1 MKVDNMKISAIDTGS
16 NSVRLLLWADGRSLY
31 KKIDTTRLGEG
42 LSETGRLS
50 AAVMERTAAAIE
62 RFAEESRRW
71 GADRL
76 YVFATAAARR
86 AENGAEFV
94 RLVKERSGLDLDV
107 ISGEEEAAAGLYGA
121 LNGKAG
127 GIIDVGGASSEV
139 TVSDGNAIVYAKS
152 LDLGAVRITE
162 MSGGDFAATRALIAE
177 RLPLYGKIPQTQ
189 MTAIGGTAT
198 SIVALEKKLTV
209 YDPRQVHGTV
219 LSAEQVEN
227 WAEKLLRMSQEERL
241 ALPGMDPRRAD
252 ILGGGAMLLAMI
264 ARYAGVRKL
273 RVSEADNLEG
283 YIALRLREDAI

>member
-1 MKVDNMKISAIDTGS
+1 MKISAIDTGS

>member
-1 MKVDNMKISAIDTGS
+1 MKISAIDTGS

-50 AAVMERTAAAIE
+50 AAAMERTAAAIE

>member
-50 AAVMERTAAAIE
+50 AAAMERTAAAIE

>member
-1 MKVDNMKISAIDTGS
+1 MS
-16 NSVRLLLWADGRSLY
+16 
-31 KKIDTTRLGEG
+31 
-42 LSETGRLS
+42 
-50 AAVMERTAAAIE
+50 
-62 RFAEESRRW
+62 
-71 GADRL
+71 
-76 YVFATAAARR
+76 
-86 AENGAEFV
+86 
-94 RLVKERSGLDLDV
+94 
-107 ISGEEEAAAGLYGA
+107 
-121 LNGKAG
+121 
-127 GIIDVGGASSEV
+127 GASSEV

>member
-1 MKVDNMKISAIDTGS
+1 MKISAIDTGS

-50 AAVMERTAAAIE
+50 AAAMERTAAAIE

-177 RLPLYGKIPQTQ
+177 RLLLYGKIPQTQ

>member
-1 MKVDNMKISAIDTGS
+1 MKISAIDTGS

-50 AAVMERTAAAIE
+50 AAAMERTAAAIE

-209 YDPRQVHGTV
+209 YDPQQVHGTV